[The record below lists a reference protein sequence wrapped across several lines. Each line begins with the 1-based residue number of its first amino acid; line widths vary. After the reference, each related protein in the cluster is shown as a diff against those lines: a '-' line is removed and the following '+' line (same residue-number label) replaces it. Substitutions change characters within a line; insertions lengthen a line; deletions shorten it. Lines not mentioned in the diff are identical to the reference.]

1 MSQVAII
8 GILGLMALCC
18 SSSSSL
24 AMLMMGGD
32 DKKTGPSG
40 STDPTTPSPP
50 PSGSTT
56 PLPGVVG
63 PPLQVAP
70 ITPAAPITPPPP
82 PPPPPSP
89 SRKCKRTVTARRT
102 DAPNNGWGMP
112 LEFKCG
118 EQTVTIGNSSINSKT
133 VGPYSLAAGACPASI
148 DKNNWLG
155 GHTWPDT
162 FDIKLSEC
170 LDENTCKRNVT
181 ARRTDAPNNGWG
193 MPLEFKCGQQ
203 TVTIGNSSTNSKTT
217 AQPVNISQVA
227 CPATIDKNNWLGGHT
242 WPDTFKI
249 DVSHCV

>member
-1 MSQVAII
+1 MSQAAII
-8 GILGLMALCC
+8 GILGLMMVCC
-18 SSSSSL
+18 SSSSV
-24 AMLMMGGD
+24 AAFMMGGD
-32 DKKTGPSG
+32 DDSSSGSGSTGSTG
-40 STDPTTPSPP
+40 STDPTTPAD
-50 PSGSTT
+50 STT
-56 PLPGVVG
+56 PVD
-63 PPLQVAP
+63 PPD
-70 ITPAAPITPPPP
+70 PPD
-82 PPPPPSP
+82 P

-118 EQTVTIGNSSINSKT
+118 EQTVTIGNSSTNSKT

-162 FDIKLSEC
+162 FDIRLSEC
-170 LDENTCKRNVT
+170 LDENTCKRKVT

-193 MPLEFKCGQQ
+193 MPLEFKCGEQ

-227 CPATIDKNNWLGGHT
+227 CPPTIDKNNWLGGHT

-249 DVSHCV
+249 DVSDCV